1 MGPKIA
7 VISNGSLVHLEE
19 VRGDLASAD
28 WVSLKVDAVNE
39 KTWRKVDRPPRS
51 LKLAKIVSGMLAFR
65 EIFAGVLVT
74 ETMLVSGVNDGVEQL
89 RELAAFLRRLQPAV
103 AYLAVPA
110 RPPAERWVCPPG

>member
-1 MGPKIA
+1 MGSKIA

-19 VRGDLASAD
+19 VSGDLASAD
-28 WVSLKVDAVNE
+28 WVSLKIDAVNE
-39 KTWRKVDRPPRS
+39 KTWRKVDRPHRS